1 MRGEAS
7 QLHIDFHD
15 LIWAI
20 INFAVLLAIL
30 YKFLYGPLLKM
41 MESRENEIKNNI
53 TQAEEMRKEAEISRV
68 QTQEALNNAR
78 KEAQEIINNA
88 VKIGEE
94 TKNQI
99 IAEAKESAAKLT
111 QKAQEEIQREKEQ
124 ALADIRNEVANLAVL
139 AAGKIIGKTI
149 TAEDQQKL
157 VDQYIQG
164 VGGMQ

>member
-1 MRGEAS
+1 M
-7 QLHIDFHD
+7 HIDYHD
-15 LIWAI
+15 LLWAI

-41 MESRENEIKNNI
+41 MESRQNEIKNNI
-53 TQAEEMRKEAEISRV
+53 NQAEEMRVEAESLRV
-68 QTQEALNNAR
+68 QLQEALNKAR
-78 KEAQEIINNA
+78 KEAQEIVNNA
-88 VKIGEE
+88 VKVGED

-99 IAEAKESAAKLT
+99 ISEAKDAAQKFT

-124 ALADIRNEVANLAVL
+124 ALADIRDEVANLAVL

-149 TAEDQQKL
+149 TADEQKKL

-164 VGGMQ
+164 VGGIQ

>member
-1 MRGEAS
+1 M
-7 QLHIDFHD
+7 HIDYHD
-15 LIWAI
+15 LLWAI
-20 INFAVLLAIL
+20 INFALLLAIL

-53 TQAEEMRKEAEISRV
+53 NQAEEMRVEAESSR
-68 QTQEALNNAR
+68 TQMQETLDKAR
-78 KEAQEIINNA
+78 KEAQEILNNA
-88 VKIGEE
+88 VKVGEE

-99 IAEAKESAAKLT
+99 ISEAKEAAVNLT

-139 AAGKIIGKTI
+139 AAGKILSKNI
-149 TAEDQQKL
+149 TADEQKKL

-164 VGGMQ
+164 VGGIQ

>member
-1 MRGEAS
+1 M
-7 QLHIDFHD
+7 HIDYHD

-20 INFAVLLAIL
+20 INFSVLLAIL

-41 MESRENEIKNNI
+41 METRENGIKNHIN
-53 TQAEEMRKEAEISRV
+53 QAEEMRNEAE
-68 QTQEALNNAR
+68 ALRAELQQSLDSAR
-78 KEAQEIINNA
+78 KEAQEILNNA
-88 VKIGEE
+88 VKVGEE

-99 IAEAKESAAKLT
+99 ISDAKDASVKMT

-124 ALADIRNEVANLAVL
+124 ALADIRSEVADLVVL

-149 TAEDQQKL
+149 TADEHQKL

-164 VGGMQ
+164 VGGIQ